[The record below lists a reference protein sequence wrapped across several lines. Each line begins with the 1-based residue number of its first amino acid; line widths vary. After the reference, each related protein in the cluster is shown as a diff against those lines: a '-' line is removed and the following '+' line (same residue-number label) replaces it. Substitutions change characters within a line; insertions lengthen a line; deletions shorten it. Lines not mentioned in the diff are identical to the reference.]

1 MNYFLGV
8 KITSKSLR
16 VHSATSSLSL
26 TKISVPT
33 STDPH
38 ILLAGVVPGS
48 YNNHKQKMKNNHIKL
63 LVALHKQF
71 NLQFF
76 CN

>member
-1 MNYFLGV
+1 MKRFEKKCCYGCGIMNYFFLGV

-48 YNNHKQKMKNNHIKL
+48 YNNNKQKMKINHIK
-63 LVALHKQF
+63 
-71 NLQFF
+71 
-76 CN
+76 